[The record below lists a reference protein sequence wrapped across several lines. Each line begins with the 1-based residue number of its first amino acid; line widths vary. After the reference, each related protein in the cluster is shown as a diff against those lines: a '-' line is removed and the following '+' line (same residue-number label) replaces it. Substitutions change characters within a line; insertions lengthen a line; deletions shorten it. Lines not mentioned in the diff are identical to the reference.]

1 LIYKEQ
7 KRFFGKYDKQPVRQT
22 TMTRHEILGFNDLK
36 IAPLIILLYGL
47 MTPII
52 FFGAKPLE
60 LTSYYLVNCVIS
72 GIMSTIYYFSIV
84 EIIVRMR
91 RRYPSAKDTDKRLIR
106 QVTWAVF
113 VIIAVQTL
121 IYTISSSIAFDSRP
135 LVEPTGLQVLLA
147 SIFLSG
153 MTMSFYELFYMF
165 KKYKEAEVAREKLQ
179 RINLQSQLNTLKN
192 QVNPHFLFNSL
203 NTLTSLIPED
213 PNLAVE
219 FVQKLSSSYRNI
231 LTFRDEKLIS
241 LEKELHALDSYIY
254 LLKIRFQDKIIL
266 ENNIPASLYEHLIIP
281 LSLQMLIENAVKH
294 NIVSVKRPLTI
305 NLNVADNY
313 LIISNNKQIKLQDH
327 NSTKVG
333 LENIKARYR
342 LVNDTEVKV
351 IETEDTFKV
360 ELPLIKIVL

>member
-1 LIYKEQ
+1 
-7 KRFFGKYDKQPVRQT
+7 
-22 TMTRHEILGFNDLK
+22 MTRREIIGFNDYK
-36 IAPLIILLYGL
+36 IAPFIILFYGL

-52 FFGAKPLE
+52 FFGAKPFE
-60 LTSYYLVNCVIS
+60 LSSDYIINCLIS
-72 GIMSTIYYFSIV
+72 GILSAIYYFSIV
-84 EIIVRMR
+84 EIMVRLR
-91 RRYPSAKDTDKRLIR
+91 RKLPSAQETGKRLMQ
-106 QVTWAVF
+106 QVMWTGIE
-113 VIIAVQTL
+113 IIVSL
-121 IYTISSSIAFDSRP
+121 ILENIGFNDNHPA
-135 LVEPTGLQVLLA
+135 EPTSLQVLSA

-219 FVQKLSSSYRNI
+219 FVQKLSTSYRNI

-241 LEKELHALDSYIY
+241 LEKELEALDSYVF
-254 LLKIRFQDKIIL
+254 LLKMRFQDKIII
-266 ENNIPASLYEHLIIP
+266 ENDIPASLNQHLIIP

-294 NIVSVKRPLTI
+294 NIVSAKKPLTI
-305 NLNVADNY
+305 KLNASDNY

-333 LENIKARYR
+333 LANITSRYK

-351 IETEDTFKV
+351 IENENTFKV
-360 ELPLIKIVL
+360 KLPLIKIS